1 MRILERKRT
10 ELQRCFVD
18 VFCGRYR
25 HRKIA
30 LTLVSRTGF
39 SLLELLI
46 GLALTVLLL
55 QGMFS
60 LLSTSVLSWRASVA
74 RTEVHQSVRLAVEA
88 MAREV
93 AALAKQQ
100 GCTRLLNDLREAT
113 IPSSASAI
121 YSMPR
126 ITDEAGVPPGLRRA
140 LVVSAATRDFLFLET
155 VSLNRGH
162 NIRIFTDPEAARAWL
177 A

>member
-1 MRILERKRT
+1 MAREMKY
-10 ELQRCFVD
+10 ELSYD
-18 VFCGRYR
+18 KEA
-25 HRKIA
+25 H
-30 LTLVSRTGF
+30 
-39 SLLELLI
+39 
-46 GLALTVLLL
+46 LLL
-55 QGMFS
+55 GRVTGEIDPA
-60 LLSTSVLSWRASVA
+60 L
-74 RTEVHQSVRLAVEA
+74 VEA

-100 GCTRLLNDLREAT
+100 GCNRLLNDLREAT

-140 LVVSAATRDFLFLET
+140 LVVPAATRDFLFLET

-162 NIRIFTDPEAARAWL
+162 NTRIFTDPEAARAWL